1 MQRASLAESAALG
14 AVLAAYQD
22 GGELSNERL
31 YDAVKAPMGFSDDDY
46 HRRDPVGRSGR
57 KHCIAQ
63 RQVRWFQQTL
73 KRLNLVERVPGR
85 RGVWRLRGAAE
96 KELTPA
102 PKGICLVGFST
113 KLGLA
118 LWSSCDVF
126 AQINEPVTCVLTSP
140 PYALAKPRRYGNP
153 NEQEI
158 VDFICRSLEPLVKNL
173 VAGGT
178 VVLQTSNDI
187 FVQGSPAR
195 SLYIERLTLAV
206 HDRLG
211 LQLHDRVIWN
221 APCKPP
227 GPVQWASKTRQQLN
241 VGYEFALVF
250 TNDPLRCL
258 ADNRRVL
265 LPHTERHKKLIAA
278 GGEKRDSVYGDG
290 AYRLR
295 AGRSFAHETAGRIPK
310 NVLTFTQHG
319 AEISILRE
327 EVRSIGL
334 PVHGALMP
342 LELAKF
348 FVRFLTREEDLVVDL
363 FGGWGT
369 TALAAEQCGR
379 RWIVTEQMAE
389 YVAAQAM
396 RLRNAAGFQNSIPL
410 QLAPGLFGG

>member
-1 MQRASLAESAALG
+1 MERASLAESAALG
-14 AVLAAYQD
+14 AVLAAYQS
-22 GGELSNERL
+22 GGELTNERL
-31 YDAVKAPMGFSDDDY
+31 YEAVKAPMGFSEDDY
-46 HRRDPVGRSGR
+46 QRRDPVGSSGK

-63 RQVRWFQQTL
+63 RRVRWFQQTL
-73 KRLNLVERVPGR
+73 KRLNLVEKVPGR
-85 RGVWRLRGAAE
+85 RGVWRLRGAEE

-102 PKGICLVGFST
+102 PTGMCLVGFST

-118 LWSSCDVF
+118 LWSSCDVL
-126 AQINEPVTCVLTSP
+126 AKIDEPVTCVLTSP

-158 VDFICRSLEPLVKNL
+158 VDFICRSLEPLVRNL
-173 VAGGT
+173 VPGGT
-178 VVLQTSNDI
+178 VVLQTSNDV
-187 FVQGSPAR
+187 FVPGTPAR
-195 SLYIERLTLAV
+195 SLYLERLTLAV

-211 LQLHDRVIWN
+211 LHLHDRVIWN
-221 APCKPP
+221 SPCKPP

-241 VGYEFALVF
+241 VGFEFALIF

-265 LPHTERHKKLIAA
+265 LPHTDRHKKLIAA
-278 GGEKRDSVYGDG
+278 GGEKRDTVYGDG

-295 AGRSFAHETAGRIPK
+295 AGRSFSQETLGRIPK
-310 NVLTFTQHG
+310 NVLTYTQHG
-319 AEISILRE
+319 AEISQLRE

-348 FVRFLTREEDLVVDL
+348 FVRFLTREGDLVVDL

-379 RWIVTEQMAE
+379 RWMVTERMAE

-396 RLRNAAGFQNSIPL
+396 RLRNAVGFQNAIPL
-410 QLAPGLFGG
+410 QLSPGLFST